1 MSTAGPM
8 GLFQLLHRAAGAIFK
23 SFDCEEKA
31 NQFLAAAVSVAA
43 VASKRSSAA
52 KTAQRESTTI
62 LSETQLDDL
71 SNEQKGVVEAVL
83 SGHNVFLTGAI
94 TCARRVVES
103 FPKANGRENG
113 KS

>member
-1 MSTAGPM
+1 MHG
-8 GLFQLLHRAAGAIFK
+8 AAGAIFK

-31 NQFLAAAVSVAA
+31 HQFLAAAVSVAT
-43 VASKRSSAA
+43 VASKRSSVA
-52 KTAQRESTTI
+52 KTAQRESTTM

-71 SNEQKGVVEAVL
+71 SNEQKSVVEAVL

-94 TCARRVVES
+94 TRVRSVGES
-103 FPKANGRENG
+103 FPKANGREDG